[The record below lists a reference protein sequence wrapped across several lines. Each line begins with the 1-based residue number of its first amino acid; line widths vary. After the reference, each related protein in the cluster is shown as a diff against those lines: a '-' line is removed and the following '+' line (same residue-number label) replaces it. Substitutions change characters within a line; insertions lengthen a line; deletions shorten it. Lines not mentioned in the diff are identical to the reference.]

1 MTDKK
6 FTDEEIIKRLEYVR
20 KNADEGYMTHLENG
34 GEVDKNEEEY
44 IDILCRTLDLINRQ
58 KSEIE
63 RLKECPN
70 FKTVEQIKT
79 EAYKEF
85 AEKLENEINCRTTL
99 SRQQDKNVIHIIH
112 NLLKEMVSEERMTN
126 EEAIIDIR
134 ENIQPIIGGK
144 SLDIAISA
152 IEKQIPKK
160 PLHWDDCEQ
169 FYIECPCCG
178 KRYDSRLGY
187 KGCPYCL
194 QAIRL
199 E

>member
-1 MTDKK
+1 
-6 FTDEEIIKRLEYVR
+6 
-20 KNADEGYMTHLENG
+20 
-34 GEVDKNEEEY
+34 
-44 IDILCRTLDLINRQ
+44 
-58 KSEIE
+58 
-63 RLKECPN
+63 
-70 FKTVEQIKT
+70 
-79 EAYKEF
+79 
-85 AEKLENEINCRTTL
+85 
-99 SRQQDKNVIHIIH
+99 
-112 NLLKEMVSEERMTN
+112 MTN
-126 EEAIIDIR
+126 EEAIKILKQWNEDLLPYEDEKEGI
-134 ENIQPIIGGK
+134 ECHN
-144 SLDIAISA
+144 IAISA